1 MKASEIRKLSIA
13 ELEAQITET
22 RHELL
27 NLRFQTITGQLTDT
41 SQIRLVRRDIARM
54 ETVLREK
61 QLAEESE
68 A

>member
-1 MKASEIRKLSIA
+1 MKASEIRKLSVA

-41 SQIRLVRRDIARM
+41 SQIRHIRRDIARM
-54 ETVLREK
+54 ETVLREM